1 MMSSDRLLRGMFVL
15 PIIVML
21 CMAAPVQAGTEVLD
35 EDIDSLVKRG
45 GKLAVGNQETAGD
58 WVIASVKIRDSWGDD
73 AIPQARQAA
82 RTQVAEFFGA
92 QVSGTKEASRESQSE
107 KVDGKTTTKFKK
119 SFKQVS
125 KTEVD
130 QYLRGLG
137 LDRVV
142 TKGDDQYAIF
152 VLSELGME
160 QSANLAEA
168 VRKIGHE
175 AGEDGTTTVTSV
187 GMVVIRDD
195 DVPAARAAAVAQ
207 AQREALE
214 KVMGMVVV
222 GVTQANRESG
232 GHQQFRE
239 SVFSNTDGF
248 IEDWEVLGDN
258 DGQVGDHYR
267 IVINAIVTPQKLY
280 EDYRTHLQSMGD
292 PTFEVKGDDE
302 KVCRRFQ
309 RFFKEKG
316 FRIVE
321 RDADWIIEVD
331 SEYRER
337 EDPRNPSVTMTLL
350 DMGFKMRNRAT
361 GDVIGPLKGPRRF
374 NSRLQDPVAARSQL
388 LDKGFSKWKDTLHET
403 INDEIVRMAREG
415 RPVTVTLSEWPGDT
429 ATAGRL
435 ESSVQSLPGVNSINR
450 RLDSG
455 TLVFELKYVGDA
467 AFLQEMLQET
477 MRSILSHEQMD
488 LLQLESQGNDSV
500 AFAFVQ

>member
-1 MMSSDRLLRGMFVL
+1 MIGRNN
-15 PIIVML
+15 IIVRIHTPYPKFL
-21 CMAAPVQAGTEVLD
+21 EV
-35 EDIDSLVKRG
+35 
-45 GKLAVGNQETAGD
+45 
-58 WVIASVKIRDSWGDD
+58 
-73 AIPQARQAA
+73 
-82 RTQVAEFFGA
+82 
-92 QVSGTKEASRESQSE
+92 
-107 KVDGKTTTKFKK
+107 
-119 SFKQVS
+119 
-125 KTEVD
+125 
-130 QYLRGLG
+130 
-137 LDRVV
+137 
-142 TKGDDQYAIF
+142 
-152 VLSELGME
+152 
-160 QSANLAEA
+160 
-168 VRKIGHE
+168 
-175 AGEDGTTTVTSV
+175 GE
-187 GMVVIRDD
+187 R
-195 DVPAARAAAVAQ
+195 
-207 AQREALE
+207 
-214 KVMGMVVV
+214 
-222 GVTQANRESG
+222 
-232 GHQQFRE
+232 
-239 SVFSNTDGF
+239 
-248 IEDWEVLGDN
+248 IEE
-258 DGQVGDHYR
+258 
-267 IVINAIVTPQKLY
+267 
-280 EDYRTHLQSMGD
+280 
-292 PTFEVKGDDE
+292 
-302 KVCRRFQ
+302 
-309 RFFKEKG
+309 G

-361 GDVIGPLKGPRRF
+361 GDVIGPLKGPRQF